1 MNIHEYQAKQM
12 LSRFGVRVPKGR
24 SAFTP
29 PEARAVAQ
37 VLGGDSWVV
46 KAQIHAGG
54 RGAGH
59 FADNPGGREECALPT
74 VCQRLRNKPKQCW
87 GMCS

>member
-59 FADNPGGREECALPT
+59 FACQQSASGKQARWEYSWRRLYVRRLPI
-74 VCQRLRNKPKQCW
+74 
-87 GMCS
+87 